1 MEKGQSFQQM
11 VKEQLDMHMQK
22 GKKKKETHTQHLL
35 QTLTQMDHRPKCKM
49 QN

>member
-11 VKEQLDMHMQK
+11 VKEQLDTHMQK
-22 GKKKKETHTQHLL
+22 EKKKETHTLHLL
-35 QTLTQMDHRPKCKM
+35 QTLTQMDQRPKCKM